1 MFYGKSG
8 HSSYLFGCDA
18 PMLFYKINN
27 PPNIPHL
34 LQLRSFAI
42 ISISLR
48 CAGSGCAF
56 WQATRARLML
66 SSFLASMC
74 KQSQP
79 GATAFCLPASSPGT
93 VRPGLFSHPLQIMV
107 LQPAAGQYREPQRL
121 QPLDRHTGNRYG
133 YDGVFPRHGAA
144 AASYLL
150 YWLAS
155 RAHRRHPAGR
165 ILASG

>member
-1 MFYGKSG
+1 MPITSYVRDS
-8 HSSYLFGCDA
+8 HSDIS
-18 PMLFYKINN
+18 
-27 PPNIPHL
+27 HL

-42 ISISLR
+42 ISISPR

-56 WQATRARLML
+56 WQATRARLLL
-66 SSFLASMC
+66 SSFQASMC

-93 VRPGLFSHPLQIMV
+93 VRLGLFSHPLQIMV

-121 QPLDRHTGNRYG
+121 QPFDRHTGSRYG

-155 RAHRRHPAGR
+155 RVHRRHPAGR